1 MFYPSRF
8 HKIVQYHPLK
18 YGTTGMMRRKRDCNY
33 NYAHVLLGLLLLTI
47 SGLYKS
53 CYAFTS
59 ITPCNHHYHHQTNV
73 VTTAG
78 LLRSPRGANHN
89 YIVWKNHLVSDYN
102 NNKKKN
108 GCLTKQKHHE
118 TTTRLDS
125 VLNPTVLVASFSATA
140 KLLSSIGLGAAL
152 TPAGPAVFGRVLDKA
167 AVSSLSKLTYW
178 LFQPCFLFCGVAATL
193 AKATTSGVGGG
204 GLPRS
209 SLLLMSLASMLQI
222 LLGSI
227 IGKVITTKRLR
238 NRLLGIDPNDDETAN
253 NIKMC
258 TTFANSGP
266 LPLILSEA
274 LFGRGTKN
282 GAILTDV
289 TACVSFYLLMWS
301 PLFWTF
307 GRNVLGTSSK
317 NGGGIMKHI
326 KSFISPPVM
335 GSILGVVVGSN
346 ALLRKSM
353 LTSKGILAPLHGAM
367 ATFGSAYLPAAI
379 LVLAGSL
386 VKSNDETTKTKK
398 NSSNDSLH
406 PKTVMS
412 LLLSRFILSPLM
424 AMSIVR
430 LLSWVNLLPVQ
441 NPRTLAILTFTLLM
455 EGCMPPAQ
463 NSVIILQ
470 LDGKT
475 DRAAKMAKILTVM
488 YSFSALP
495 VTLLL
500 GWCLNASGILNF

>member
-1 MFYPSRF
+1 
-8 HKIVQYHPLK
+8 
-18 YGTTGMMRRKRDCNY
+18 MRRKRDY
-33 NYAHVLLGLLLLTI
+33 NYDVITNLLFSGLLLFLWMT
-47 SGLYKS
+47 SFSS
-53 CYAFTS
+53 CQSCFAFTTTS
-59 ITPCNHHYHHQTNV
+59 TLHHYCHYPQTNV
-73 VTTAG
+73 INTVDS
-78 LLRSPRGANHN
+78 LRRTNHPS
-89 YIVWKNHLVSDYN
+89 IVWKSHLVSNNN
-102 NNKKKN
+102 NNKN
-108 GCLTKQKHHE
+108 GCFTNQRHDATTT

-125 VLNPTVLVASFSATA
+125 MLNPTVLVASFSATA
-140 KLLSSIGLGAAL
+140 KLLSSIGLGAML
-152 TPAGPAVFGRVLDKA
+152 TPAGPTIFGRVLDKA

-193 AKATTSGVGGG
+193 SKAATTTAGG
-204 GLPRS
+204 GLSRS
-209 SLLLMSLASMLQI
+209 SLLLMSFASMIQI

-227 IGKVITTKRLR
+227 IGKVITTKQLR
-238 NRLLGIDPNDDETAN
+238 KQLLGIDPKDDETAN

-274 LFGRGTKN
+274 LFGRSP
-282 GAILTDV
+282 AILTDV

-307 GRNVLGTSSK
+307 GRNVLGTDSSSST
-317 NGGGIMKHI
+317 NGGIVKQLQ
-326 KSFISPPVM
+326 SFISPPVM

-346 ALLRKSM
+346 ALLRKLM

-367 ATFGSAYLPAAI
+367 STFGSAYLPASI
-379 LVLAGSL
+379 LALAGSL
-386 VKSNDETTKTKK
+386 LNTATTSSNNDSE
-398 NSSNDSLH
+398 NSSKTSSSSSLH
-406 PKTVMS
+406 PKTIMT
-412 LLLSRFILSPLM
+412 LLVSRFLLSPLM
-424 AMSIVR
+424 AISVVR
-430 LLSWVNLLPVQ
+430 LLSWTNLLPMQ
-441 NPRTLAILTFTLLM
+441 NPRTLAILSFTLLM

-475 DRAAKMAKILTVM
+475 ERAAKMAKILTVM